1 MEENASE
8 HDNGVGSKGGVGLF
22 AAYDD
27 WRVLICRGALST
39 AAIALIFSA
48 AAAGQQLSRREPAIA
63 VGPSVHISTDNPKA
77 PHVESFLAI
86 NPRNPAQL
94 VASSIVV
101 GPGGTASVYVSKDAG
116 HSWQRSTTSSA
127 GVPEISGHD
136 PIVYYDRSGT
146 ALFAGLCDGPD
157 CSMRIWRS
165 TDGGHHWDSSA
176 VVPGNNYD
184 REYLAVDMTSGPYG
198 GRVYAAGTSSIRQ
211 SNGGGYPVLAITSS
225 TDGARTFLPPV
236 ILDVTSDGKSHGF
249 GGIADL
255 LITSKGTL
263 VVPIQSSPDLIP
275 SPKRQFWIMISEDGG
290 RTFSTPRPGLP
301 IEVGPAGYRR
311 LTNDGN
317 IRATIDNSTGPFKDR
332 IYVTWSEFEN
342 DRYVVKVTHSED
354 LGLSWSPAVTVNDAR
369 GQTDSSNA
377 TIAVNR
383 DGIVSLVWNDRRDD
397 PKGECY
403 RLYAS
408 ASLDG
413 GDTFLP
419 NVQVNS
425 HSTCTNTR
433 ANWFNPLAYPQGQNR
448 IALSGAPARFSNGGE
463 TQGLVTGPDGRFHV
477 AWINGES
484 GVMQLWYTNFA
495 VQPGTQTV
503 NSVRATDQTGARKEA
518 AKVSVPPTDKSDL
531 TKEISVEVSAPVV
544 DFNSRLI
551 GFTVSLKNKTS
562 TVISGPLTIVL
573 DEVESEFAGITVAN
587 SDNGLQGKGAAWK
600 FLAKGQLAPGAL
612 SEARIVQWHFD
623 GQVPKQYVRPRAF
636 RATFRVLT
644 DNH

>member
-1 MEENASE
+1 MTAIFLVISLSASAQPL
-8 HDNGVGSKGGVGLF
+8 N
-22 AAYDD
+22 
-27 WRVLICRGALST
+27 
-39 AAIALIFSA
+39 
-48 AAAGQQLSRREPAIA
+48 REPAI
-63 VGPSVHISTDNPKA
+63 VPGRSVQISTDNPKA

-86 NPRNPAQL
+86 NPKHPAQL

-101 GPGGTASVYVSKDAG
+101 GPGGAASVYVSRDAG
-116 HSWQRSTTSSA
+116 QTWQRSTTSRP
-127 GVPEISGHD
+127 GVPKISGAD
-136 PIVYYDRSGT
+136 PIVYYDRNGA
-146 ALFAGLCDGPD
+146 ALFAGLCNSPD
-157 CSMRIWRS
+157 CSLRVWRS
-165 TDGGHHWDSSA
+165 ADGGLHWDSSV
-176 VVPGNNYD
+176 VVPVDNFD
-184 REYLAVDMTSGPYG
+184 REYLAIDMTSGPYG

-225 TDGARTFLPPV
+225 TDGARTFVPPV

-255 LITSKGTL
+255 LIAGNGTL
-263 VVPIQSSPDLIP
+263 VVPIQSSLDLTP
-275 SPKRQFWIMISEDGG
+275 SPKRRFWIMISEDGG

-301 IEVGPAGYRR
+301 IETGPAGYRR

-332 IYVTWSEFEN
+332 MYVTWSEFEN

-377 TIAVNR
+377 AIAVNR

-413 GDTFLP
+413 GNTFLA
-419 NVQVNS
+419 NVQVS
-425 HSTCTNTR
+425 PHTTCTNTR
-433 ANWFNPLAYPQGQNR
+433 GNWSIPLAYAQGQSR

-463 TQGLVTGPDGRFHV
+463 TQGLVAGPDGRFHV

-495 VQPGTQTV
+495 VQPGTQKI
-503 NSVRATDQTGARKEA
+503 NSGRAANQTDGNKEA
-518 AKVSVPPTDKSDL
+518 AKVTVPPTDTSDL

-544 DFNSRLI
+544 DFNSRVI

-562 TVISGPLTIVL
+562 TTISGPLTVVL
-573 DEVESEFAGITVAN
+573 DEMESQFAGVTVAN
-587 SDNGLQGKGAAWK
+587 SDNGLPGKGAAWK
-600 FLAKGQLAPGAL
+600 FLPHGQLAPGTL
-612 SEARIVQWHFD
+612 SEARIVRWRFD
-623 GQVPKQYVRPRAF
+623 GQLPKEYVRPRAF

-644 DNH
+644 DKD